1 MSERGKKPATT
12 KQRRNRMIFGSRV
25 LRFSA
30 CLLLLGLVACDK
42 GPSAPS
48 SQARPAASGM
58 VASAAPATT
67 PSAKDFAPATSLTPL
82 HFAFDKHE
90 VLAGDRGALDQTAR
104 WLKARPEM
112 MVQIAGHGDERGT
125 DAYNLALGE
134 RRAHSIRIAL
144 TKLGVD
150 SRRLTTTSYGENR
163 PLCSVHTED
172 CWAKN
177 RRAEFL
183 VKPQ

>member
-1 MSERGKKPATT
+1 
-12 KQRRNRMIFGSRV
+12 MILGSRV

-30 CLLLLGLVACDK
+30 CVLLVGLVACNK

-48 SQARPAASGM
+48 GESKAVASGM
-58 VASAAPATT
+58 VASTTSTT
-67 PSAKDFAPATSLTPL
+67 PSARDFAPAAELKPL
-82 HFAFDKHE
+82 HFAFDRHE
-90 VLAGDRGALDQTAR
+90 VLSGDRGSLEQAAR
-104 WLKARPEM
+104 WLKARPDVT
-112 MVQIAGHGDERGT
+112 VQIAGHGDERGT
-125 DAYNLALGE
+125 DAYNMALGE
-134 RRAHSIRIAL
+134 RRAQSVRLAL

-150 SRRLTTTSYGENR
+150 SRRLMTTSYGENR
-163 PLCSVHTED
+163 PLCTVHSED

>member
-1 MSERGKKPATT
+1 
-12 KQRRNRMIFGSRV
+12 MIFGSRV